1 MVSTMRYVIVK
12 GEFFHG
18 LEGALSQFLSTRPGW
33 GSERSH
39 SPRLGTKRRFQ
50 SRMAAR
56 IQQKWKGFVRRKAF
70 QLELQAYQR
79 VKTFV
84 GVAKFVSAAIS
95 IQKHVRGRRCRRQLG
110 RRTRLPIAKRN
121 VYGKDKWHVLVD
133 ASQARCARFRQRR
146 INYVAALERLVA
158 LVATRQAKLAQ
169 FRELQ
174 HLLATTP
181 PDQTIATSLID
192 GFPSK
197 YAAPIVDKFL
207 ARSLP
212 KLEAKVLGCENEWTT
227 TRTNDPILHDAST
240 MISSKYRVVR
250 CKRKYE
256 NERAA
261 CRARQLQLVH
271 SSAACMVRMNF
282 AMKQRALNRII
293 DAATRISSWWKMTQ
307 AKSVLKALRKAHAH
321 LLLQVFRRLFL
332 TMRSRAPI
340 ARRACFCSMIVRQ
353 YHKLVA
359 RRLSTRVF
367 QAWRGYTIQELDLA
381 RQRREIEQAGM
392 RRIIHSSACQ
402 IQHLVHR
409 FVHDTRP
416 KYAKEVMDVMHPV
429 VASYVAKCSESGD
442 LAQLI
447 HAIHNDVNSW
457 PSVDSIWTTLADRYH
472 YPLALPEPVQV
483 WWPST
488 LAILQ
493 LGKNEQTKVVPWRIK
508 DLAFLDS
515 ISSRYAAMDLLGMHL
530 VAIEARH
537 EVVCVVRSYLV
548 HLMTT
553 HKLLK
558 PGKLRP
564 RMATEKQWSIA
575 ATTMALRTW
584 SSRLKQDYE
593 IRSQLHASPGTTT
606 AETNQFYMQFHSDS
620 GSYPSLCS
628 NCYAML
634 EPELYPSQCTC
645 GFDYI
650 RRPTMA
656 ITTSPQGNFHDSRGK
671 NNNGKASILTN
682 RQEFQGEASDLLL
695 VHAFFHAMA
704 PLGHQNRLLPPP
716 QLWRIAMA
724 QALPFIEVMHANKL
738 HSLDALYQEP
748 ASLMGNAMQLPARVY
763 ARLVEFVDELVCQ
776 HKQLQDTR

>member
-84 GVAKFVSAAIS
+84 GNASSGFAHSMDGARSGKIRVGGHFNPKTRSRTTMSTPTWSSNSPPNCQAV
-95 IQKHVRGRRCRRQLG
+95 QYLCGWERCDLDSM
-110 RRTRLPIAKRN
+110 ARN

-261 CRARQLQLVH
+261 CRARQLQYVYDQKQVLTKLQARTLKCCVH
-271 SSAACMVRMNF
+271 GPNELCHE
-282 AMKQRALNRII
+282 
-293 DAATRISSWWKMTQ
+293 
-307 AKSVLKALRKAHAH
+307 AKSSQSYH
-321 LLLQVFRRLFL
+321 RR
-332 TMRSRAPI
+332 
-340 ARRACFCSMIVRQ
+340 C
-353 YHKLVA
+353 
-359 RRLSTRVF
+359 
-367 QAWRGYTIQELDLA
+367 D
-381 RQRREIEQAGM
+381 
-392 RRIIHSSACQ
+392 
-402 IQHLVHR
+402 
-409 FVHDTRP
+409 
-416 KYAKEVMDVMHPV
+416 
-429 VASYVAKCSESGD
+429 
-442 LAQLI
+442 
-447 HAIHNDVNSW
+447 
-457 PSVDSIWTTLADRYH
+457 
-472 YPLALPEPVQV
+472 
-483 WWPST
+483 
-488 LAILQ
+488 
-493 LGKNEQTKVVPWRIK
+493 
-508 DLAFLDS
+508 
-515 ISSRYAAMDLLGMHL
+515 
-530 VAIEARH
+530 
-537 EVVCVVRSYLV
+537 
-548 HLMTT
+548 
-553 HKLLK
+553 
-558 PGKLRP
+558 
-564 RMATEKQWSIA
+564 
-575 ATTMALRTW
+575 
-584 SSRLKQDYE
+584 
-593 IRSQLHASPGTTT
+593 
-606 AETNQFYMQFHSDS
+606 
-620 GSYPSLCS
+620 
-628 NCYAML
+628 
-634 EPELYPSQCTC
+634 
-645 GFDYI
+645 
-650 RRPTMA
+650 
-656 ITTSPQGNFHDSRGK
+656 
-671 NNNGKASILTN
+671 
-682 RQEFQGEASDLLL
+682 
-695 VHAFFHAMA
+695 
-704 PLGHQNRLLPPP
+704 
-716 QLWRIAMA
+716 
-724 QALPFIEVMHANKL
+724 
-738 HSLDALYQEP
+738 
-748 ASLMGNAMQLPARVY
+748 
-763 ARLVEFVDELVCQ
+763 
-776 HKQLQDTR
+776 

>member
-1 MVSTMRYVIVK
+1 
-12 GEFFHG
+12 
-18 LEGALSQFLSTRPGW
+18 
-33 GSERSH
+33 
-39 SPRLGTKRRFQ
+39 
-50 SRMAAR
+50 
-56 IQQKWKGFVRRKAF
+56 
-70 QLELQAYQR
+70 
-79 VKTFV
+79 
-84 GVAKFVSAAIS
+84 
-95 IQKHVRGRRCRRQLG
+95 
-110 RRTRLPIAKRN
+110 
-121 VYGKDKWHVLVD
+121 
-133 ASQARCARFRQRR
+133 
-146 INYVAALERLVA
+146 
-158 LVATRQAKLAQ
+158 
-169 FRELQ
+169 
-174 HLLATTP
+174 
-181 PDQTIATSLID
+181 
-192 GFPSK
+192 
-197 YAAPIVDKFL
+197 
-207 ARSLP
+207 
-212 KLEAKVLGCENEWTT
+212 
-227 TRTNDPILHDAST
+227 
-240 MISSKYRVVR
+240 
-250 CKRKYE
+250 
-256 NERAA
+256 
-261 CRARQLQLVH
+261 
-271 SSAACMVRMNF
+271 
-282 AMKQRALNRII
+282 
-293 DAATRISSWWKMTQ
+293 
-307 AKSVLKALRKAHAH
+307 
-321 LLLQVFRRLFL
+321 
-332 TMRSRAPI
+332 
-340 ARRACFCSMIVRQ
+340 
-353 YHKLVA
+353 
-359 RRLSTRVF
+359 
-367 QAWRGYTIQELDLA
+367 
-381 RQRREIEQAGM
+381 
-392 RRIIHSSACQ
+392 
-402 IQHLVHR
+402 
-409 FVHDTRP
+409 
-416 KYAKEVMDVMHPV
+416 MDVMHPV

-558 PGKLRP
+558 P
-564 RMATEKQWSIA
+564 

-656 ITTSPQGNFHDSRGK
+656 ITTSPQGNFHDSR
-671 NNNGKASILTN
+671 
-682 RQEFQGEASDLLL
+682 EFQGEASDLLL

-748 ASLMGNAMQLPARVY
+748 AKSMHV
-763 ARLVEFVDELVCQ
+763 
-776 HKQLQDTR
+776 